1 MESSWSKSIVQSW
14 KKIASLAPE
23 ALQLVILIILGF
35 IIAWILKLIVRYVL
49 KMVKFDVFGYRMG
62 MTSVLSKAS
71 IRRSPSEVI
80 GIVIYWCAVFL
91 FFLIALG
98 TLDIYAVDHL
108 LASIFTYI
116 PRFVI
121 AVFIFLLGY
130 FLSRFLSRATLI
142 GLVNARVK
150 SAKLIASLF
159 QILIIILF
167 SAMAV
172 EQLGIARGIVV
183 ATFAISFGGVVLA
196 SAIAFGLGGKDMAK
210 DILERRFKAP
220 KEEKSKPDEF
230 YHLCRI
236 LKKLLFTGWACH

>member
-1 MESSWSKSIVQSW
+1 MESSWKISIVQSW
-14 KKIASLAPE
+14 KKIASFAPE
-23 ALQLVILIILGF
+23 ALQLIIIIILGF
-35 IIAWILKLIVRYVL
+35 IIAWVLKLIVKYIL
-49 KMVKFDVFGYRMG
+49 KVVKFDVFGYRVG

-71 IRRSPSEVI
+71 VDRSPSEVI
-80 GIVIYWCAVFL
+80 GIIIYWCAVFL

-98 TLDIYAVDHL
+98 TLDIYAVDNL
-108 LASIFTYI
+108 VGSIFVYI

-121 AVFIFLLGY
+121 AIFVFLLGY
-130 FLSRFLSRATLI
+130 FLSRFLSRAILI
-142 GLVNARVK
+142 GLVNAHVK

-159 QILIIILF
+159 QMLIIILF
-167 SAMAV
+167 SAMAI

-210 DILERRFKAP
+210 DILERRFKAT

-230 YHLCRI
+230 SHL
-236 LKKLLFTGWACH
+236 